1 MSDMCK
7 SANSHRI
14 RGIESND
21 QSLETAVTFCY
32 LDDTIGVRRVHLTVL

>member
-7 SANSHRI
+7 SSNSHRI

-21 QSLETAVTFCY
+21 QSLEITGAFCY